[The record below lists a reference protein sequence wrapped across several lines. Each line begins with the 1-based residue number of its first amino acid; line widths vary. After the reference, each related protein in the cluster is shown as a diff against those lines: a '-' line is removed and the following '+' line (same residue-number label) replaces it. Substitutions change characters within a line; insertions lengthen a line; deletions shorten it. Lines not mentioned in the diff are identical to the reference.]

1 MERRTLLSGIVTASV
16 IGIAGCSSAT
26 KSGVFRLDDIGLV
39 ERDDSV
45 AAYVQVTNTGD
56 KASDFVGYLAPY
68 DSEGVRLDD
77 WQPVATGRDSPIRPN
92 RTVEFY
98 STYEDGDSHWFDS
111 NQVGQV
117 VNAYT
122 ARFRAAEGSEPAGDD
137 YTTDDIGDI
146 LEKP

>member
-1 MERRTLLSGIVTASV
+1 MRRRKFLSGIATVSV
-16 IGIAGCSSAT
+16 IGIAGCARGT
-26 KSGVFRLDDIGLV
+26 KSGMFRLDDLGLV

-45 AAYVQVTNTGD
+45 AAYVQVTNIGD
-56 KASDFVGYLAPY
+56 KESDFFGYLAPY

-77 WQPVATGRDSPIRPN
+77 WQPVVTGRDSPVRSS

-98 STYEDGDSHWFDS
+98 STYEEGDSHWFDS

-122 ARFRAAEGSEPAGDD
+122 ARFRVAEDSEPAGND